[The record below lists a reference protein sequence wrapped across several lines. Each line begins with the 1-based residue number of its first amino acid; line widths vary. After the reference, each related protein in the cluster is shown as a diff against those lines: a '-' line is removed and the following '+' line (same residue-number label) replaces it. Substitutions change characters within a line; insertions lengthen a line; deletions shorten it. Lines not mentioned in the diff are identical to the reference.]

1 MKLAIIGGGGV
12 RVPLLVNG
20 LLSRGLPFSDIA
32 LFDIDTTRLE
42 IMAGLARRRSA
53 PAHVSTHT
61 DVASA
66 LAGADFVVISIRA
79 GGLAAREHDE
89 AAALAHGL
97 VGQET
102 IGPAGFSMAVRT
114 IPPIADYAR
123 AIAAHAPDAWVIN
136 FTNPVGIVTQAMRR
150 AADVNVIGICDT
162 PTELF
167 AETAHAL
174 HVDASECTFD
184 YVGLNHLGWLREV
197 HHRGRPILSTVWQD
211 EEALS
216 RIYVRPLFPAPYLLD
231 LRLLPTEY
239 VYFYEFADRAVANI
253 RAAGRTRGTQVAAL
267 TSRLFS
273 ELSAGSRDTLDV
285 YEEYLAERSGS
296 YMQAETGQQAPA
308 PPAPWSELTGYD
320 RIAYDVI
327 AGIVNDTNIILP
339 LNVANEGNI
348 PELEPGDVIEPPCRV
363 GRNGPAPQRVGN
375 LPAAVRDLVVRVK
388 AYERATI
395 DAAFSR
401 SRDALVDALAL
412 NPLVASRSVSSAVID
427 HLTLSA

>member
-20 LLSRGLPFSDIA
+20 LLSRGLPFTDIA
-32 LFDIDTTRLE
+32 LFDIDAARLE

-53 PAHVSTHT
+53 RARVSTHS
-61 DVASA
+61 DVTSA
-66 LAGADFVVISIRA
+66 LDGSDFVVVSIRV

-89 AAALAHGL
+89 AASLAHGL

-102 IGPAGFSMAVRT
+102 IGPAGFAMAVRT
-114 IPPIADYAR
+114 IPPITEYAR
-123 AIAAHAPDAWVIN
+123 AIATHAPNAWVIN
-136 FTNPVGIVTQAMRR
+136 FTNPVGVVTQAMRR
-150 AADVNVIGICDT
+150 AADVRVVGICDT

-174 HVDASECTFD
+174 RIDPTECTFD

-197 HHRGRPILSTVWQD
+197 HHRGRGMLSNLWQD
-211 EEALS
+211 EETLS
-216 RIYVRPLFPAPYLLD
+216 RVYVRPLFPATYLSD

-267 TSRLFS
+267 TATLFA
-273 ELSAGSRDTLDV
+273 ELAAGSRDQIDV
-285 YEEYLAERSGS
+285 YEEYLAERSAS

-308 PPAPWSELTGYD
+308 PPSPWSDLTGYD

-327 AGIVNDTNIILP
+327 AGIVNDTNIVLP
-339 LNVANEGNI
+339 LNVPNEGNI
-348 PELEPGDVIEPPCRV
+348 PELEPDDVIEPPCGV
-363 GRNGPAPQRVGN
+363 GRNGPAAERVGN

-395 DAAFSR
+395 DAALSR
-401 SRDALVDALAL
+401 SRDALVGALAL
-412 NPLVASRSVSSAVID
+412 NPLVASRAVSSAVID
-427 HLTLSA
+427 HLTLPT